1 MLPYRE
7 LAFAFLTK
15 KVGDAL
21 IFTMRPVSDQ
31 SVDPFIGHLV
41 IIAEWI
47 GTKVIMGADL
57 LFPAAFAFDLTIGH
71 MSCLWGR
78 YALLVFPFV
87 AVRAIFF
94 CFYF

>member
-1 MLPYRE
+1 M
-7 LAFAFLTK
+7 
-15 KVGDAL
+15 
-21 IFTMRPVSDQ
+21 
-31 SVDPFIGHLV
+31 

-47 GTKVIMGADL
+47 GTKVPLGADL

-78 YALLVFPFV
+78 SGYGQRVFPFV